1 MSPKTENHEGAEDA
15 EGTESEADET
25 AGADPADAPAADLP
39 TTDELATELNELE
52 EAAETSTEETAPDKP
67 AEPADG
73 TDPPDDGTD
82 PAESETEAPPDRTIA
97 PPVRTDGADPQA
109 AATPEGEHLPDD
121 VGPRGSG
128 SEDDAQPVG
137 RGDSF
142 KAGDK
147 TVIPVQ
153 DQARPTSHKDKKAA
167 DKKRRDAAIAAR
179 PDVDMS
185 DVEAEDE
192 RKAEIFELL
201 AEVDDEEE
209 AAQAVVDECH
219 EKTRELMGELYPH
232 TIKSDR
238 LVDAV
243 RGHIA
248 AQKKIRA
255 HRATNPE
262 RLKELLKQAGKAP
275 IDAAFH
281 VQRAR
286 GMARPKGPGRV
297 PTAKPPEKK
306 NEGDGSNANAGQE

>member
-1 MSPKTENHEGAEDA
+1 MAGSPNPEEARHMPDPKDDQNTGSDDSGATPA
-15 EGTESEADET
+15 EETLPPGDDESAIVEQ
-25 AGADPADAPAADLP
+25 P
-39 TTDELATELNELE
+39 TTEDLAAELNQLE
-52 EAAETSTEETAPDKP
+52 EGSETSTDETAPDQP
-67 AEPADG
+67 AEQPKETDAPSDG
-73 TDPPDDGTD
+73 TDPPEEGTD
-82 PAESETEAPPDRTIA
+82 PAESETEPPDPGTTDDAQAVDEPGEDDDRTIA
-97 PPVRTDGADPQA
+97 QPLKTQA
-109 AATPEGEHLPDD
+109 PAT
-121 VGPRGSG
+121 S
-128 SEDDAQPVG
+128 
-137 RGDSF
+137 
-142 KAGDK
+142 
-147 TVIPVQ
+147 
-153 DQARPTSHKDKKAA
+153 QADKKAA
-167 DKKRRDAAIAAR
+167 DAERRKAAIAAA
-179 PDVDMS
+179 PKMDFS
-185 DVEAEDE
+185 DLEAEEE

-286 GMARPKGPGRV
+286 GMARPKGPGHV
-297 PTAKPPEKK
+297 TPAKPPEKK
-306 NEGDGSNANAGQE
+306 DQGDGSNANAGQE

>member
-1 MSPKTENHEGAEDA
+1 MAGSPNPQEARHMPDPKDDQNTGSDDATEATPAE
-15 EGTESEADET
+15 ET
-25 AGADPADAPAADLP
+25 LPPADDESAIVEQP
-39 TTDELATELNELE
+39 TTDELAAELNELE
-52 EAAETSTEETAPDKP
+52 EGAETSTEETAPDQP
-67 AEPADG
+67 AEQPEETDAPSDG
-73 TDPPDDGTD
+73 TDPPEEGTD
-82 PAESETEAPPDRTIA
+82 PAESGTTDDSQAVDEPGEDDDRTIA
-97 PPVRTDGADPQA
+97 QPLKTQA
-109 AATPEGEHLPDD
+109 PAT
-121 VGPRGSG
+121 S
-128 SEDDAQPVG
+128 
-137 RGDSF
+137 
-142 KAGDK
+142 
-147 TVIPVQ
+147 
-153 DQARPTSHKDKKAA
+153 QADKKAA
-167 DKKRRDAAIAAR
+167 DAERRKAAIAAA
-179 PDVDMS
+179 PKMDFS
-185 DVEAEDE
+185 DLEAEEE

-306 NEGDGSNANAGQE
+306 NGGDDSNANAGQE